1 MKNKGIPPQ
10 GSLTIG
16 TLSERTGCKIETIR
30 YYERIGV
37 MGRPARSAGG
47 YRLYGTDELKRLNF
61 IRRARQL
68 GFGLPEIRA
77 LLDFA
82 DRKNPSCREVSR
94 LAAGHLADVRSKIKD
109 LKRMERVLERLIAD
123 CAGGT
128 LPHCPLLESLFREQ
142 AEARDKGD
150 FLSSRR

>member
-1 MKNKGIPPQ
+1 MKNKEIQPQ
-10 GSLTIG
+10 GSVTIG

-37 MGRPARSAGG
+37 MNRSPRSAGG
-47 YRLYGTDELKRLNF
+47 YRLYGTEDLKRLNF
-61 IRRARQL
+61 VRRAREL

-82 DRKNPSCREVSR
+82 DRKNPSCREVSN
-94 LAAGHLADVRSKIKD
+94 LAAGHLADVRSKIRD
-109 LKRMERVLERLIAD
+109 LRRMGRVLEQLIAD

-128 LPHCPLLESLFREQ
+128 LPHCPLLEALFRER
-142 AEARDKGD
+142 ANARDKGD